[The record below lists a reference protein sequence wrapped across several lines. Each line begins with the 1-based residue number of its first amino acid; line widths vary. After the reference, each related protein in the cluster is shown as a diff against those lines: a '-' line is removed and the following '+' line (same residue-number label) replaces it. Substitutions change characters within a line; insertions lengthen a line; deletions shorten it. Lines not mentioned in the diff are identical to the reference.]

1 MSLFR
6 PKDGRKARADFGT
19 PVPVRCHLCH
29 REGAERRP
37 ILILGEYGVKREP
50 WELHTC
56 RHCGYIA
63 KVSIAP
69 RTENAK

>member
-6 PKDGRKARADFGT
+6 RPVRTVRADLGT
-19 PVPVRCHLCH
+19 PVPTHCMRCNSSNAH
-29 REGAERRP
+29 RRP

-56 RHCGYIA
+56 LDCHHVG
-63 KVSIAP
+63 KAP
-69 RTENAK
+69 TAPNRETL